1 MRKCNVKMSTYKQCF
16 SNDTIFCQIY
26 FKNEQQLQKLCQE
39 GKTYIVVDCSVV
51 TSDSA
56 NLQTRSVDYLIFRK
70 SRTKL
75 DDGYDVFAQSVVT
88 TDKYCVISV
97 QMTNLVVVA
106 VVKSKA
112 PYCLRPRPQ

>member
-1 MRKCNVKMSTYKQCF
+1 MKMSTYKQCF
-16 SNDTIFCQIY
+16 SNYTIFCQIY
-26 FKNEQQLQKLCQE
+26 FKEKQPCRSCARRAKFTLLL
-39 GKTYIVVDCSVV
+39 IVVVI
-51 TSDSA
+51 SDSA

-75 DDGYDVFAQSVVT
+75 DDGYDVLKQSIVT
-88 TDKYCVISV
+88 IGKYCVISV

-112 PYCLRPRPQ
+112 PYFQVD

>member
-1 MRKCNVKMSTYKQCF
+1 MKMSTYKQCF

-26 FKNEQQLQKLCQE
+26 FKNKQQPQKLCQE
-39 GKTYIVVDCSVV
+39 GKHTLLLIVVV
-51 TSDSA
+51 TSESA

-75 DDGYDVFAQSVVT
+75 DDGYDVLTQSVVT
-88 TDKYCVISV
+88 TDKYCVISM

-106 VVKSKA
+106 VA
-112 PYCLRPRPQ
+112 P